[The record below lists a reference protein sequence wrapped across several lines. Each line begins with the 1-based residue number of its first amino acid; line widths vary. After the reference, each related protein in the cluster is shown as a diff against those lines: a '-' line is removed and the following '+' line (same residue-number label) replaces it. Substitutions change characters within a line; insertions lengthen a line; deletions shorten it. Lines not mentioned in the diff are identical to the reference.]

1 MQIFVKTLT
10 GKHITL
16 EVEPTDYI
24 EDVKEQLLN
33 ILKRDYDVEGEDK
46 MKVILLKDVKGKGKK
61 DDVIEVNNGYGNY
74 LINNGEAIICN
85 DANLKQLEENKK
97 QEAIDKENRRNLLLK
112 LKEDIDSKSVTI
124 YIKQGADGKLF
135 GHVTSKQVVE
145 EFDAQN
151 GIRLDKRKLE
161 LPADINAIGIYQ
173 ATVDLDKDI
182 QAVFQI
188 NVVGC

>member
-1 MQIFVKTLT
+1 
-10 GKHITL
+10 
-16 EVEPTDYI
+16 
-24 EDVKEQLLN
+24 
-33 ILKRDYDVEGEDK
+33 

-61 DDVIEVNNGYGNY
+61 DEILEVNNGYGNF
-74 LINNGEAIICN
+74 LINNGDAILCN

-97 QEAIDKENRRNLLLK
+97 QEAIDKENRRNVLLK
-112 LKEDIDSKSVTI
+112 LKDEIEAKTVTI

-135 GHVTSKQVVE
+135 GHVTSKQIVD

-173 ATVDLDKDI
+173 ASVNLDKDI
-182 QAVFQI
+182 QATFQI

>member
-1 MQIFVKTLT
+1 MQIFVKTLS